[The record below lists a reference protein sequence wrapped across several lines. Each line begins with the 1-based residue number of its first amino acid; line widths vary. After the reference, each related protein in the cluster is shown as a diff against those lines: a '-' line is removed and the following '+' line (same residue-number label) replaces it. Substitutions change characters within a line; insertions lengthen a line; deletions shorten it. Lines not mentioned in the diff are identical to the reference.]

1 MEHLSTEER
10 FTIQHMNQQ
19 GKSSTS
25 IGMVL
30 SRATSSITRE
40 LRRNALQDGSYSAVF
55 AESTA
60 KVRAKDKL
68 RRSAMTPEVCA
79 LVEQGLESRFSPE
92 QIIGRQAQQDNGE
105 MPCIQTLYNHI
116 RANRKAGGKLHKRL
130 RLRGRRRKPHGQG
143 KQRRSIIP
151 NRRDIS
157 ERPIEVEQRQRFGDF
172 ECDLIIGAGHSG
184 VILTV
189 NDRVSGL
196 LWMEKLK
203 DKQATTV
210 SKALIRLLK
219 PLKGKIHTLTS
230 DNGTEFVLHE
240 EVSKQLEC
248 QCFFAKPY
256 HSWERGSNEN
266 LNGLIRD
273 YFPKQIEFYDITV
286 KQIKETQEALNNR
299 PRKRH
304 NFLTPN
310 EFNQQN
316 FKQIDTRCISN

>member
-1 MEHLSTEER
+1 
-10 FTIQHMNQQ
+10 
-19 GKSSTS
+19 
-25 IGMVL
+25 
-30 SRATSSITRE
+30 
-40 LRRNALQDGSYSAVF
+40 
-55 AESTA
+55 
-60 KVRAKDKL
+60 
-68 RRSAMTPEVCA
+68 
-79 LVEQGLESRFSPE
+79 
-92 QIIGRQAQQDNGE
+92 
-105 MPCIQTLYNHI
+105 
-116 RANRKAGGKLHKRL
+116 
-130 RLRGRRRKPHGQG
+130 
-143 KQRRSIIP
+143 
-151 NRRDIS
+151 
-157 ERPIEVEQRQRFGDF
+157 
-172 ECDLIIGAGHSG
+172 
-184 VILTV
+184 
-189 NDRVSGL
+189 
-196 LWMEKLK
+196 MEKLK

-240 EVSKQLEC
+240 KVSKQLEC
-248 QCFFAKPY
+248 ECFFAKPY

-273 YFPKQIEFYDITV
+273 YFPKKIEFYDITV

>member
-1 MEHLSTEER
+1 M
-10 FTIQHMNQQ
+10 
-19 GKSSTS
+19 
-25 IGMVL
+25 
-30 SRATSSITRE
+30 
-40 LRRNALQDGSYSAVF
+40 
-55 AESTA
+55 
-60 KVRAKDKL
+60 
-68 RRSAMTPEVCA
+68 
-79 LVEQGLESRFSPE
+79 
-92 QIIGRQAQQDNGE
+92 
-105 MPCIQTLYNHI
+105 
-116 RANRKAGGKLHKRL
+116 
-130 RLRGRRRKPHGQG
+130 
-143 KQRRSIIP
+143 
-151 NRRDIS
+151 
-157 ERPIEVEQRQRFGDF
+157 EQRQRFGDF

-256 HSWERGSNEN
+256 HSWERGSNKN

-273 YFPKQIEFYDITV
+273 YFPKKIEFYDITA

-310 EFNQQN
+310 EFNQQELKN
-316 FKQIDTRCISN
+316 KLTPVALAIRILPPITQKPLTLNYATCLLERANPRTQIFTFSERITMIHSVIHITTQ

>member
-116 RANRKAGGKLHKRL
+116 RSNRKAGGKLHKRL

-157 ERPIEVEQRQRFGDF
+157 ERLIEVEQRQRFGDF

-203 DKQATTV
+203 DKQAPTV

-248 QCFFAKPY
+248 ECFFAKPY

-273 YFPKQIEFYDITV
+273 YYPKKTEFYDITA
-286 KQIKETQEALNNR
+286 KHIKDTQNALNNR

>member
-1 MEHLSTEER
+1 MEHFSTEER
-10 FTIQHMNQQ
+10 FTIQYMNQQ

-25 IGMVL
+25 IGKVL
-30 SRATSSITRE
+30 TRATSSITRE
-40 LRRNALQDGSYSAVF
+40 LQRNALHDGSYSAVF
-55 AESTA
+55 AESIA
-60 KVRAKDKL
+60 KQRAAQKQ
-68 RRSAMTPEVCA
+68 RRSAMTTKVCK
-79 LVEQGLESRFSPE
+79 LVEQALENRYSPE
-92 QIIGRQAQQDNGE
+92 QIIGRQAQQGNFD
-105 MPCIQTLYNHI
+105 MPCVQTLYNHI
-116 RANRKAGGKLHKRL
+116 RSNRKAGGKLHKQL
-130 RLRGRRRKPHGQG
+130 RLRGRKRKSRGQG
-143 KQRRSIIP
+143 KQRRTIIP

-189 NDRVSGL
+189 NDRTTGL

-203 DKQATTV
+203 DKHASTV
-210 SKALIRLLK
+210 SKALIRLLT

-273 YFPKQIEFYDITV
+273 YFPKKIEFYDITA

-299 PRKRH
+299 PRKHH

>member
-1 MEHLSTEER
+1 
-10 FTIQHMNQQ
+10 
-19 GKSSTS
+19 
-25 IGMVL
+25 
-30 SRATSSITRE
+30 
-40 LRRNALQDGSYSAVF
+40 
-55 AESTA
+55 
-60 KVRAKDKL
+60 
-68 RRSAMTPEVCA
+68 
-79 LVEQGLESRFSPE
+79 
-92 QIIGRQAQQDNGE
+92 
-105 MPCIQTLYNHI
+105 MPCVQTLYNHI
-116 RANRKAGGKLHKRL
+116 SADRKAGGKMHKRL

-143 KQRRSIIP
+143 KQRRATIP

-157 ERPIEVEQRQRFGDF
+157 ERPVEVEQRRRFGDF

-189 NDRVSGL
+189 NDRATGL

-203 DKQATTV
+203 DKQAGTV
-210 SKALIRLLK
+210 SQALIRLLK

-248 QCFFAKPY
+248 ECFFAKPY

-273 YFPKQIEFYDITV
+273 YFPKKIEFYDITA
-286 KQIKETQEALNNR
+286 KQIKEAQNELNNR

-310 EFNQQN
+310 EFEQQN
-316 FKQIDTRCISN
+316 FKQFDTRCISN

>member
-10 FTIQHMNQQ
+10 YTIQHMNQQ

-25 IGMVL
+25 IGKVL
-30 SRATSSITRE
+30 SRAPSSITRE
-40 LRRNALQDGSYSAVF
+40 LRRNALGDGAYSASF
-55 AESTA
+55 AGRFA
-60 KVRAKDKL
+60 KERASAKQ
-68 RRSAMTPEVCA
+68 RRSAFTPRVLA
-79 LVEQGLESRFSPE
+79 LVEQGLEDRMSPE
-92 QIIGRQAQQDNGE
+92 QIIGREAQQGNAD
-105 MPCIQTLYNHI
+105 MPCVQTLYNHI
-116 RANRKAGGKLHKRL
+116 HSDRKAGGKMHKRL

-189 NDRVSGL
+189 NDRATGL

-210 SKALIRLLK
+210 SLALIRLLK
-219 PLKGKIHTLTS
+219 PWKGKIHTLTS

-273 YFPKQIEFYDITV
+273 YFPKKIEFYDITA

-316 FKQIDTRCISN
+316 FKQIDTRCINN